1 MNKIKSIDEEIQKE
15 YNIRLPYL
23 QKELDNLL
31 EKFGTKINYFET
43 KAWLE
48 RKGMQFD
55 PIKTNKYVVGMREIL
70 KLMEKKVK
78 KISQVDYI
86 RLLGMFGSAVYSDF
100 KGSAIYSDF
109 KRMPLV
115 GSEDGKQFNLGK
127 LLGWV
132 KENANLYPGTV
143 FLNRFKIPLYGVTPD
158 PTLEVIVSKRIPKKI
173 RESGETRTAVNRVL
187 ELVQQNDKLADCYYE
202 DENGKLRI
210 YKSKKQ
216 EIVSFISKEN
226 LREFLKE
233 LA

>member
-1 MNKIKSIDEEIQKE
+1 MKKTKSIDEEVQKE
-15 YNIRLPYL
+15 YNIKLPCL
-23 QKELDNLL
+23 QKELDYLL

-48 RKGMQFD
+48 SRGVQFD

-70 KLMEKKVK
+70 KLMEEKVE
-78 KISQVDYI
+78 KIGRIDYI
-86 RLLGMFGSAVYSDF
+86 KLFSMF
-100 KGSAIYSDF
+100 GSAIYSDF
-109 KRMPLV
+109 KKLPLV

-127 LLGWV
+127 LFVWV
-132 KENANLYPGTV
+132 RENANLYPGTA
-143 FLNRFKIPLYGVTPD
+143 FLKRSKSPIYGVTPD
-158 PTLEVIVSKRIPKKI
+158 PTLEGIVSRRIPKKI
-173 RESGETRTAVNRVL
+173 RESGETRTAVNRIL

-216 EIVSFISKEN
+216 EIVSFLSKEN
-226 LREFLKE
+226 LGEFLKE